1 MADPPTPPDSA
12 GDKPPGDDAARAG
25 EAPKNPAAAARPSPA
40 AGKPA
45 EPVKTA
51 APPAAPPDPPPPADL
66 QPPAFIA
73 ALPAALSGAISQL
86 SYWVGDWTL
95 IVPASR
101 LLEVARYLRDTPGA
115 QFDFCSD
122 VTASDWP
129 PREQRFDVIYCLYSI
144 PRRQRVRVKVRV
156 RDGEPVPSV
165 AGVWPAANWLEREV
179 FDMFGIRFDG
189 HPDLRRILMPDD
201 WQGHPQRKDYPLEG
215 PGELLLE
222 SPTDWLKVKRA
233 AEIE

>member
-1 MADPPTPPDSA
+1 MPDPPTPPDGA
-12 GDKPPGDDAARAG
+12 GGKP
-25 EAPKNPAAAARPSPA
+25 APAAARPSPA

-45 EPVKTA
+45 EPVKAAA
-51 APPAAPPDPPPPADL
+51 APAGPPDQPPPADVAV
-66 QPPAFIA
+66 PAFLA
-73 ALPAALSGAISQL
+73 ALQAARPGAVDQV

-101 LLEVARYLRDTPGA
+101 LPDVAAYLRDTPGA

-122 VTASDWP
+122 VTATDWP
-129 PREQRFDVIYCLYSI
+129 PRERRFDVIYCLYSI
-144 PRRQRVRVKVRV
+144 ALRHRVRLKVRAG
-156 RDGEPVPSV
+156 DGEAVPSV
-165 AGVWPAANWLEREV
+165 SGVWPAANWLEREV

-233 AEIE
+233 GEIE